1 MFMVWVGD
9 FLSDISNFLSGDA
22 GIILT
27 LLFFTAVIIIY
38 SIFVFYFYRFL
49 ARKNIIELNLH
60 QYNTHSKPVFA
71 KVIAAFLYFLEYIIL
86 LPIVTFFWF
95 VVLSVILLVLA
106 EGINL
111 ETTLF
116 ISAAL
121 VAAVRATSYVS
132 EDLAKDL
139 AKMIPFTLLAIA
151 ITKPGFFDVTSLFS
165 RILEISTLFS
175 NILSYLGFI
184 IVFELIMRMLD
195 FANNFFGDKEL
206 D

>member
-1 MFMVWVGD
+1 MAGVSD

-22 GIILT
+22 GVILT

-60 QYNTHSKPVFA
+60 QYNTHSKPFFA
-71 KVIAAFLYFLEYIIL
+71 KMIAAFLYFLEYIIL

-106 EGINL
+106 EGITL

-195 FANNFFGDKEL
+195 FANNFFGDKEI

>member
-1 MFMVWVGD
+1 MVGVAD
-9 FLSDISNFLSGDA
+9 FFNDITNFLSGDA
-22 GIILT
+22 GVILT

-60 QYNTHSKPVFA
+60 QYNTHSKPGFA
-71 KVIAAFLYFLEYIIL
+71 KMIAALLYFLEYIIL

-95 VVLSVILLVLA
+95 VILAIILLVLA
-106 EGINL
+106 EGISL
-111 ETTLF
+111 ETVLF

-121 VAAVRATSYVS
+121 VASVRATSYVN

-151 ITKPGFFDVTSLFS
+151 ITKPGFFDVSLLFT

-175 NILSYLGFI
+175 NILYYLGFI
-184 IVFELIMRMLD
+184 IIFELIMRMLD
-195 FANNFFGDKEL
+195 FTNNLFGERISE
-206 D
+206 

>member
-1 MFMVWVGD
+1 MAGVSD

-22 GIILT
+22 GVILT

-60 QYNTHSKPVFA
+60 QYNTHSKPFFA
-71 KVIAAFLYFLEYIIL
+71 KMIAAFLYFLEYLIL

-106 EGINL
+106 EGITL

-195 FANNFFGDKEL
+195 FANNFFGDKEI

>member
-1 MFMVWVGD
+1 
-9 FLSDISNFLSGDA
+9 
-22 GIILT
+22 
-27 LLFFTAVIIIY
+27 
-38 SIFVFYFYRFL
+38 
-49 ARKNIIELNLH
+49 
-60 QYNTHSKPVFA
+60 
-71 KVIAAFLYFLEYIIL
+71 
-86 LPIVTFFWF
+86 
-95 VVLSVILLVLA
+95 LA
-106 EGINL
+106 EGITL

-195 FANNFFGDKEL
+195 FANNFFGDKEI